1 MPNGLQNVVAAA
13 QPITGESSIEAAL
26 AALSPQEQ
34 AAVMAGVDPYGAD
47 SGMMGGQPAVNP
59 AVPANG
65 GAPQAGLSPEARM
78 AIAENLATILNSVG
92 TPTNEADAAFTSS
105 IQNAIMALGL

>member
-47 SGMMGGQPAVNP
+47 AGMMGGQPAV
-59 AVPANG
+59 
-65 GAPQAGLSPEARM
+65 APEMMAQTTGPQPGLSPEARM

>member
-1 MPNGLQNVVAAA
+1 MPKGLQNVVAAA

-34 AAVMAGVDPYGAD
+34 AAVMAGVDPYAGSAV
-47 SGMMGGQPAVNP
+47 MGGQPAV
-59 AVPANG
+59 
-65 GAPQAGLSPEARM
+65 APEMLGQTGPVVQSGLTPEARM
-78 AIAENLATILNSVG
+78 AIAENLSAILNSVG
-92 TPTNEADAAFTSS
+92 APANEADAAFTSS

>member
-1 MPNGLQNVVAAA
+1 MPKGLQNVVAAA

-34 AAVMAGVDPYGAD
+34 AAIMAGVDPYAGSAV
-47 SGMMGGQPAVNP
+47 MGGQAAV
-59 AVPANG
+59 
-65 GAPQAGLSPEARM
+65 APEMMGQTGVQSGLTPEARM
-78 AIAENLATILNSVG
+78 AIAENLSAILNSVG
-92 TPTNEADAAFTSS
+92 APTNEADAAFTSS